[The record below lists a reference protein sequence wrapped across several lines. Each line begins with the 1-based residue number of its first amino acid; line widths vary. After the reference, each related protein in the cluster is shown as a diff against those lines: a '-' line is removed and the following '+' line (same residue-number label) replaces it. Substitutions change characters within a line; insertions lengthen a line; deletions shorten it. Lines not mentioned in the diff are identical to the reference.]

1 MMKPPLDMKASDEE
15 KNYGIDWAP
24 QLADE
29 AATIQTSAWV
39 IISDLGSPDLAV
51 ATHDIDGQT
60 TIVQVTGGEP
70 DRDYTLQNTIVTS
83 EGETLVDAIE
93 IRVRSV
99 EVKAGIY

>member
-1 MMKPPLDMKASDEE
+1 MMKPPLDMKASAEE

-29 AATIQTSAWV
+29 AATIVTSEWV
-39 IISDLGSPDLAV
+39 ILSELGSPDLEV

-60 TIVQVTGGEP
+60 TIVQLTGGEP
-70 DRDYTLQNTIVTS
+70 GNDYSLQNTITTS

-93 IRVRSV
+93 VRVRSV
-99 EVKAGIY
+99 EDKAGIY